1 MGIPAISFL
10 NPQVKER
17 EARPVN
23 NFFQT
28 GQIPPISVS
37 TGNEYGI
44 SIPKNNAYTYDV
56 DGTKVGDVLVKK
68 GYSIALSAADKTF
81 FVNGS

>member
-44 SIPKNNAYTYDV
+44 SIPKNSAYTFDV
-56 DGTKVGDVLVKK
+56 DGTKVATGQD
-68 GYSIALSAADKTF
+68 GYGWAHRSPNEYKLHLIA
-81 FVNGS
+81 